1 MSHSLRGRLLWWLLL
16 PLAVFVAIAGAMS
29 YDTAR
34 KTADLVQDGA
44 LVASARVIAE
54 DVDWEGGALVANVP
68 PAALELFA
76 SPAQDHVY
84 YKVRTGGGRLLAG
97 NPDLD
102 GPAALAASGAQ
113 PVLFDTALGG
123 LAIRAVAY
131 TRELYNAGNTETVT
145 VVVGK
150 TQTSRQMMIAAIWHP
165 QLWRLALM
173 LALAMALVYLG
184 LTFEL
189 RPLMKLKE
197 DVADRGPMELEPIR
211 TERLHFEL
219 RPIVDAINQC
229 IAQLNLH
236 AATQRRFIAD
246 AAHQLRTPIAV
257 IDTQIQCARQ
267 RENGDA
273 ALAALLASMQRS
285 NRRMADVTDKL
296 LLLAHAE
303 AASPARLA
311 ARVDIAAVVSGVLE
325 EAIVL
330 AERRRIDLGAELDD
344 DLQVAGSE
352 SLLSALLMNL
362 VDNAVRYAHEGGRVT
377 VSARRDGD
385 AVVLEVVDDGPGIPA
400 EARPHVFKR
409 FYRVAR
415 DEEGTG
421 LGLAIVE
428 EIAQSHGGAVSL
440 ATGPGNRG
448 VRMTV
453 RLPAYRN

>member
-102 GPAALAASGAQ
+102 GPAAPAASGAQ

-229 IAQLNLH
+229 IARLNLH

-285 NRRMADVTDKL
+285 SRRMADVTDKL
-296 LLLAHAE
+296 LCGDLVYLFATREFQCGGAPLALRRREHAILE
-303 AASPARLA
+303 TLMLQQGKTVSKARLMDS
-311 ARVDIAAVVSGVLE
+311 VYG
-325 EAIVL
+325 
-330 AERRRIDLGAELDD
+330 LDD
-344 DLQVAGSE
+344 EPSADAIDIYIHRLRKHLSGS
-352 SLLSALLMNL
+352 LAQIITL
-362 VDNAVRYAHEGGRVT
+362 R
-377 VSARRDGD
+377 
-385 AVVLEVVDDGPGIPA
+385 
-400 EARPHVFKR
+400 
-409 FYRVAR
+409 
-415 DEEGTG
+415 G
-421 LGLAIVE
+421 LGYILRTQDAAE
-428 EIAQSHGGAVSL
+428 
-440 ATGPGNRG
+440 
-448 VRMTV
+448 
-453 RLPAYRN
+453 